1 MQAHKYRP
9 SFHRILIVWPCALAA
24 LAVLP
29 AGSFGQTTPRPDT
42 TSTARPVINWGE
54 VAANDV
60 YVRSGDSTNHYT
72 ICKLSAGDRVAI
84 VGQRGDWHEILPPEG
99 AFSLISGDYVDT
111 TDDKTGVVNGD
122 NVRVRAGS
130 ALNDSKYT
138 VQTMLS
144 RGARVT
150 ILGRN
155 PDGFLRIVP
164 PAGATLWINK
174 ELVAPLGG
182 SKAAQ
187 STEGEAGKTSEQPGT
202 TPEATP
208 TPGVLGSPSE
218 PVRTGAA
225 QPAARS
231 TIDWRAQLDEIDTL
245 AKAEVAKPPSERS
258 FDELIERYRDISE
271 QNEDGYARQYAL
283 TRLDQI
289 DNMTVLASAIQKVQR
304 LGDAADAKRR
314 EYLAAR
320 ATIPDVVPSTPSGLE
335 IQGELRISALYPP
348 GSTVRRY
355 RLIDPTASFD
365 RTIGYVE
372 LPPDSQIQIDSFI
385 GRFVGVRASERR
397 LQAGGVDPIPVY
409 VARELVLLDPPKR
422 NTVSTDKD

>member
-9 SFHRILIVWPCALAA
+9 PFHRILIVWPCALAA

-29 AGSFGQTTPRPDT
+29 AGLSGRTAQRPDT

-72 ICKLSAGDRVAI
+72 ICKLNAGDRVAL

-99 AFSLISGDYVDT
+99 VFSLISGDYVDT

-164 PAGATLWINK
+164 PTGATLWINK
-174 ELVAPLGG
+174 GLVAPLGG

-187 STEGEAGKTSEQPGT
+187 SAEGESGRPSEQPGT
-202 TPEATP
+202 TTETTP
-208 TPGVLGSPSE
+208 TPGVLGSPSK
-218 PVRTGAA
+218 PAQTGTV
-225 QPAARS
+225 QPIARS
-231 TIDWRAQLDEIDTL
+231 TTDWRAQLDEIDTL
-245 AKAEVAKPPSERS
+245 AKAEVAKPPSQRS
-258 FDELIERYRDISE
+258 FDELIERYRAISE
-271 QNEDGYARQYAL
+271 QDEDGYARQYAF

-289 DNMTVLASAIQKVQR
+289 DNMTALASAIQKVQR

-320 ATIPDVVPSTPSGLE
+320 ATIPDVAPSTPSGLE

-372 LPPDSQIQIDSFI
+372 LPPDSQIQVDSFI

-397 LQAGGVDPIPVY
+397 LQTGGVDPIPVY

-422 NTVSTDKD
+422 TTESTDKD